1 MGERKQFKLGLIG
14 FGEVGSTLGKG
25 FHDEGLVEIV
35 SYDKF
40 AFDGPF
46 ADLIQGRAGEAG
58 VPLVASPQEL
68 AARCDMIVG
77 VTPGKAS
84 VESAEAFAP
93 HLKPRHTFV
102 DFASA
107 TPKVKRAVGAALQTT
122 GAQIADAS
130 IMGTPHA
137 DGHRLPI
144 LASGP
149 AAVAFRDLLSP
160 WGLKIEHVPG
170 ELGAASGI
178 KIMRSVIAKGL
189 EALLVECMLG
199 SRRYGIDEEVMNLV
213 RQVHGQPAVRG
224 DGELPA
230 RHRCHPL
237 RAARAGSPHVGR
249 CLAGNRH
256 RADHDASH
264 RGAAGVGVG
273 ARRQE
278 SFRRRRAQ
286 ALPRGNRRPRSTAG
300 ESDRQP
306 EAEGQLTFTSF
317 CRQRS
322 SRGGSG
328 GGLNCGQ
335 NVLETSP
342 T

>member
-1 MGERKQFKLGLIG
+1 M
-14 FGEVGSTLGKG
+14 
-25 FHDEGLVEIV
+25 VEIA

-46 ADLIQGRAGEAG
+46 ADLIQRRAREAG

-84 VESAEAFAP
+84 IESAEAFAP
-93 HLKPRHTFV
+93 HLMPRHTFA

-107 TPKVKRAVGAALQTT
+107 TPNVKRVVGAALQTS

-160 WGLKIEHVPG
+160 WGLRIDHVPG
-170 ELGAASGI
+170 ELGAASGV

-199 SRRYGIDEEVMNLV
+199 SRRYGIDEEVMASFAKFMDS
-213 RQVHGQPAVRG
+213 RPFAE

-230 RHRCHPL
+230 GHRCHPL
-237 RAARAGSPHVGR
+237 RAARPGSPHVGR
-249 CLAGNRH
+249 RLAGDRH
-256 RADHDASH
+256 RADHDTSH

-273 ARRQE
+273 GAKSHFGGVVPKHYHE
-278 SFRRRRAQ
+278 AID
-286 ALPRGNRRPRSTAG
+286 ALEALQTTA
-300 ESDRQP
+300 
-306 EAEGQLTFTSF
+306 
-317 CRQRS
+317 
-322 SRGGSG
+322 
-328 GGLNCGQ
+328 
-335 NVLETSP
+335 SP
-342 T
+342 KRKVS

>member
-1 MGERKQFKLGLIG
+1 MGERKQIKLGLIG

-25 FHDEGLVEIV
+25 FRDEGLVGIA

-46 ADLIQGRAGEAG
+46 ADLIQRRAREAG

-84 VESAEAFAP
+84 VDSAEAFAP
-93 HLKPRHTFV
+93 HLTPRHTFV

-107 TPKVKRAVGAALQTT
+107 TPKVKRAVGAALQTS
-122 GAQIADAS
+122 GAQFADAS

-160 WGLKIEHVPG
+160 WGLRIEHVPG

-199 SRRYGIDEEVMNLV
+199 SRRYGIDEEVMASFAKFMDSRPFAEMANFLLV
-213 RQVHGQPAVRG
+213 TDAIHAERRGQ
-224 DGELPA
+224 EA
-230 RHRCHPL
+230 RMSVDALEEIGIEPTMT
-237 RAARAGSPHVGR
+237 RATAERLEWVSALGVKGHFGGVVPKHYHEAIDALEALQAKAKASPKREV
-249 CLAGNRH
+249 
-256 RADHDASH
+256 S
-264 RGAAGVGVG
+264 
-273 ARRQE
+273 
-278 SFRRRRAQ
+278 
-286 ALPRGNRRPRSTAG
+286 
-300 ESDRQP
+300 
-306 EAEGQLTFTSF
+306 
-317 CRQRS
+317 
-322 SRGGSG
+322 
-328 GGLNCGQ
+328 
-335 NVLETSP
+335 
-342 T
+342 